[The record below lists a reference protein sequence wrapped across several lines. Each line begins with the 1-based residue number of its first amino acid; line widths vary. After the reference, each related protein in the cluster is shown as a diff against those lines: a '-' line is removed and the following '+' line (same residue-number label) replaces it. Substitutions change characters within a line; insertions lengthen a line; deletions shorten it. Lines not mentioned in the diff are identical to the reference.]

1 MFLSVSVKA
10 ISRIGAY
17 MKIIRKLMPYISV
30 VMLLLVGCESRIRQP
45 SKVCP
50 GKDSVADALAALRLQ
65 SQNVA
70 PIRANG
76 QCRFEYYVEGKEKP
90 QKENLNVKLW
100 VNPPVELYMQG
111 DKALVPKAMVLG
123 SNEKEFWLSLRPKE
137 ISTHWWG
144 NWSEQ
149 DLSEGL
155 IINPRTLLES
165 LGIGEVESQR
175 DWSLS
180 NEGPY
185 DIISKQ
191 QQNIVIKK
199 IYIYSC
205 DYRVR
210 KIEFF
215 NRDGQVV
222 ADAELDRYKEVSD
235 GFFVPSLIKVTTYSR
250 ETGEF
255 SLSITLDLNSIK
267 PAKITEPQRNLLFK
281 LPQPRGFS
289 NVYRVVNGKWFK
301 QN

>member
-1 MFLSVSVKA
+1 MKFL
-10 ISRIGAY
+10 
-17 MKIIRKLMPYISV
+17 RKLRPYIPV
-30 VMLLLVGCESRIRQP
+30 VMLLLVGCESKIRLP

-50 GKDSVADALAALRLQ
+50 GKDSVADALAALQLQ
-65 SQNVA
+65 SQNAV

-76 QCRFEYYVEGKEKP
+76 QCRFEYYVEGKKKP
-90 QKENLNVKLW
+90 QKENLSVKLW

-111 DKALVPKAMVLG
+111 DKALVPKAVVLG
-123 SNEKEFWLSLRPKE
+123 SNEREFWLSLRPKE

-149 DLSEGL
+149 GLSEGL

-180 NEGPY
+180 NDGPY
-185 DIISKQ
+185 DIITKRQ
-191 QQNIVIKK
+191 QDVVIKK

-215 NRDGQVV
+215 NRDGQIA
-222 ADAELDRYKEVSD
+222 ADAELDQYKEVSD
-235 GFFVPSLIKVTTYSR
+235 GFFAPSLIKVTAYSR

-255 SLSITLDLNSIK
+255 SLSITLDLGSIK
-267 PAKITEPQRNLLFK
+267 PATITEPRRNFLFK
-281 LPQPRGFS
+281 HTAPRGFT
-289 NVYRVVNGKWFK
+289 NVYRIVNGKWFK
-301 QN
+301 QNQ